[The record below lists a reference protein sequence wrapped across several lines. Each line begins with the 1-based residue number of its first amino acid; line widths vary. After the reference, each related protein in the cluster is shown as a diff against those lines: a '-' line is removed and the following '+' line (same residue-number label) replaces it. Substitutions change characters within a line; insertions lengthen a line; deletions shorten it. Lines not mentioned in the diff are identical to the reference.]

1 MVGLYVLSQRV
12 GSSIPF
18 FNVTPITAI
27 GGFLISVTKKDN
39 DLKENHSSS
48 VVNTKVIY

>member
-18 FNVTPITAI
+18 VNATAIAAI
-27 GGFLISVTKKDN
+27 GGFLISVTKKYN
-39 DLKENHSSS
+39 DLKEDHSPS
-48 VVNTKVIY
+48 VVNTKVI